1 MTYRGNFS
9 KHPITPE
16 TGSPAYTRTRLVQSS
31 DLELKPTQA
40 TLLGCLSW
48 DALCVPQA
56 VGSKRGH
63 PSTSYIW
70 LLSLT
75 VSPVTNF
82 CTTNLVLGS
91 VKLIRYIFQI
101 WNPKDPLLCFFLGTR
116 LFAVKLT
123 FGEVYVIATEQN
135 IFLQNSWLLLFS
147 AFSAFDLYR
156 FQLSLVP
163 STTQNI
169 LRLYFGIA

>member
-9 KHPITPE
+9 KHPVALE
-16 TGSPAYTRTRLVQSS
+16 TGSPAYTRTCLAQSS

-40 TLLGCLSW
+40 TLLVCLSW

-70 LLSLT
+70 SFSLT

-82 CTTNLVLGS
+82 PHGKNKKKIKIS
-91 VKLIRYIFQI
+91 KQKNIYIFLYIYSNIANQSNFRKCYVDLI
-101 WNPKDPLLCFFLGTR
+101 HISNLKPLKPSSSFF
-116 LFAVKLT
+116 
-123 FGEVYVIATEQN
+123 
-135 IFLQNSWLLLFS
+135 
-147 AFSAFDLYR
+147 
-156 FQLSLVP
+156 
-163 STTQNI
+163 
-169 LRLYFGIA
+169 